1 MRSSST
7 TASARDEM
15 YSCGV
20 MESWKSIMK
29 QEWGRPA
36 GRTPCMRKT
45 PSTAT
50 TRPWTTGPPMTP
62 GPSLSMALKGSCC
75 ELITS
80 SLFSSTFEVTRWVC
94 SAAGPHSSTPSAML
108 SRWTGCSPRSLYATV
123 AARPVPPRFSCI
135 LSTRLM
141 KFTAYC
147 TSCAPFVTASSKTL
161 SALAR
166 LAVFMCQITTW
177 NAPCLFCF
185 FRSPGTFL
193 AFLAS
198 QVMKASHCSG
208 VPASPQR
215 VGTPCTSP
223 TRRSFTASGIFPSTT
238 TTSGLTTASTSS
250 L

>member
-147 TSCAPFVTASSKTL
+147 TSCAPFVTASSK
-161 SALAR
+161 SSRALAR
-166 LAVFMCQITTW
+166 LEYTTCQIKTW
-177 NAPCLFCF
+177 YAPSFSCF
-185 FRSPGTFL
+185 FPSPGMRP
-193 AFLAS
+193 AFLAI
-198 QVMKASHCSG
+198 QVMKASNWSG

-215 VGTPCTSP
+215 EGTPCT
-223 TRRSFTASGIFPSTT
+223 PSTRLLST
-238 TTSGLTTASTSS
+238 AFGAFPATTSTLGLTTA